1 MGIVFIIKERNL
13 VPKLV
18 RKTNMFNRREK
29 IIKKDGTKPTELE
42 EEVAK
47 RLHQIE
53 LENMELKKELSIIL
67 ITSAQMVDYEDADKT
82 PGQYLLVR
90 ILHRSLGAFK
100 KAGYKVVDQLEA
112 HYNKPVIIVA
122 NRTIISPS
130 AKHHPSQMRP
140 RSRTLTNVH
149 KEILADVCFPSNI
162 TGRGV
167 RIDIDGKK
175 HQKVFLDPLDKD
187 IMEAKL
193 TAITHCYHKLTTHKI
208 ALGFSKPTL
217 FQQKTLEQREKAK
230 KQ

>member
-1 MGIVFIIKERNL
+1 MGIVFIITERNL

-29 IIKKDGTKPTELE
+29 IIKKDGAKPTELE

-53 LENMELKKELSIIL
+53 LENMELKKALSIIL
-67 ITSAQMVDYEDADKT
+67 ITNAQMVDYEDADKT
-82 PGQYLLVR
+82 PAQYLLVR

-100 KAGYKVVDQLEA
+100 KAGYKVLEQLEA
-112 HYNKPVIIVA
+112 HYQKPVIIVA

-130 AKHHPSQMRP
+130 AKHPPSQMRP
-140 RSRTLTNVH
+140 RSRTLTAVH
-149 KEILADVCFPSNI
+149 KEILGDVCFPSHI

-167 RIDIDGKK
+167 RVDIEGKK
-175 HQKVFLDPLDKD
+175 HQKVSLDPLDKEM
-187 IMEAKL
+187 MESKVA
-193 TAITHCYHKLTTHKI
+193 AITHCYHKLTTHKI

-217 FQQKTLEQREKAK
+217 FQQKTLEQRAKAQK
-230 KQ
+230 